1 VSADQ
6 GGFEYGRGDEP
17 DDDARFADLPRV
29 RVRVPD
35 DARDLAADV
44 RAYHRELRRRAD
56 EQGPPPPG
64 GPSPSEVTRSG
75 RMVVGVLALLLIV
88 AGLAMMVSPR
98 RGVPARIPL
107 ASAGSAAAEPG
118 NPGGF
123 LPDVIVLADG
133 LQHALRDLRPAVVA
147 LVPPDCG
154 CDQEIASVFTEA
166 GQYNLRVL
174 LSPVVTQP
182 SPTQPG
188 DPADPYTE
196 LARIAKA
203 FGPNRGAVVQDPAGA
218 LVEAFAPH
226 GLTLVLVA
234 ADGIVAEVRRAPTA
248 LSGLNLGLA
257 RLSHDS
263 EAPRT
268 TEPAGTE
275 SDPAPDLEPEPD
287 PDTARDAART

>member
-6 GGFEYGRGDEP
+6 GGFEQGHGDEP

-56 EQGPPPPG
+56 EAGATPPSGPDA
-64 GPSPSEVTRSG
+64 SDVTRSG

-98 RGVPARIPL
+98 RDVAARTPL
-107 ASAGSAAAEPG
+107 AAASIAGAEPG
-118 NPGGF
+118 SPGGF
-123 LPDVIVLADG
+123 LPDVIVVVDEVE
-133 LQHALRDLRPAVVA
+133 HALRELRPAVLA
-147 LVPPDCG
+147 LVPADCG
-154 CDQEIASVFTEA
+154 CDEDLATVITEA

-174 LSPVVTQP
+174 LAPVVVQP
-182 SPTQPG
+182 SLTRPG
-188 DPADPYTE
+188 SADDPYVE

-203 FGPNRGAVVQDPAGA
+203 FGPNRGAVLRDPGGA
-218 LVEAFAPH
+218 LVEAFDPH
-226 GLTLVLVA
+226 GLTLVLVV
-234 ADGIVAEVRRAPTA
+234 ADGIVSEVRQGPSA

-257 RLSHDS
+257 RLSHGS
-263 EAPRT
+263 APVRT
-268 TEPAGTE
+268 
-275 SDPAPDLEPEPD
+275 PEPTD
-287 PDTARDAART
+287 IDGERATEAASGAART